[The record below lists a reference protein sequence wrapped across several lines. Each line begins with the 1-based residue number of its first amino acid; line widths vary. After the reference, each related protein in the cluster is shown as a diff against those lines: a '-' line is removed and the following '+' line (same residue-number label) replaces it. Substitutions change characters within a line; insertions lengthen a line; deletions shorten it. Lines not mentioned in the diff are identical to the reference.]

1 MERLMRQFIKQL
13 RPRNETY
20 TPPVEKIQ
28 SSLNE
33 GGSTIGAT
41 EMESHI
47 VIAFNGGY
55 DNAPET
61 YGVSKKDYESGKDIS
76 EKIAKDIQRET
87 KAPKNSMIHFGK
99 GNGQMISWWK
109 GKPTPKTDLYST
121 DGKTLISLKQK
132 GGSQLMSGLLNETKS
147 TFRAATEY
155 MDNNA
160 PKETEKLVN
169 MLGGV
174 LKDIEVQG
182 NINSIAQAIKTK
194 IVPKKIVAK
203 KGKKEVTIKID
214 KKKYEQEMQNMVN
227 WKKEMKQTG
236 QVFKKFFEENYD
248 FKKWFCYEAATGETK
263 FRPDKYANS
272 TWVVEFDPVTGAN
285 NNINRLSLGN
295 NKPSPY
301 MEKVTKKA
309 NIRISPKTGSGSRVR
324 SDLTARTS
332 GSLRIDIKDEFLGF
346 KSYHKTED
354 NFSNFMETSFKEF
367 IDGLLLTEEPLNEI
381 KILNQVKNWFKNV
394 TKRLI
399 QKIKELAKKGI
410 QFIMKFFGFEP
421 DKIETSGLELFGY

>member
-1 MERLMRQFIKQL
+1 
-13 RPRNETY
+13 
-20 TPPVEKIQ
+20 
-28 SSLNE
+28 
-33 GGSTIGAT
+33 
-41 EMESHI
+41 
-47 VIAFNGGY
+47 
-55 DNAPET
+55 
-61 YGVSKKDYESGKDIS
+61 
-76 EKIAKDIQRET
+76 
-87 KAPKNSMIHFGK
+87 
-99 GNGQMISWWK
+99 
-109 GKPTPKTDLYST
+109 
-121 DGKTLISLKQK
+121 
-132 GGSQLMSGLLNETKS
+132 
-147 TFRAATEY
+147 
-155 MDNNA
+155 
-160 PKETEKLVN
+160 
-169 MLGGV
+169 
-174 LKDIEVQG
+174 
-182 NINSIAQAIKTK
+182 
-194 IVPKKIVAK
+194 
-203 KGKKEVTIKID
+203 
-214 KKKYEQEMQNMVN
+214 MQNMVN

-272 TWVVEFDPVTGAN
+272 NWVVEFDPVSGAN

-324 SDLTARTS
+324 SDLTAR
-332 GSLRIDIKDEFLGF
+332 
-346 KSYHKTED
+346 
-354 NFSNFMETSFKEF
+354 
-367 IDGLLLTEEPLNEI
+367 EI